1 MKIIDKTPLL
11 TPTQKSLL
19 ERCASKPFR
28 LGDFVSLDN
37 ILTKLNVD
45 VHIESGKPTRSVD
58 DYYDKAREYW
68 RKEYEKLLEM
78 HRRNPENEY
87 IREKWQ
93 KAERKLGRS
102 RCERKAHL
110 LMRLLGL
117 YDSEQNA
124 IILFPEAMAEA
135 DASKIEEYLVSTFA
149 HEVMHA
155 YFNRPG
161 HEKYPYALLVEE
173 PLAEF
178 GMLLYLHETHSKYYN
193 WAHDN
198 VSGKECCYGY
208 GAIIMD
214 QYLGEDSTLK
224 RYLEEYKIP
233 IGKYQ
238 MLDFSNGR
246 IDIPKEGDFVDVAD
260 QPFVVEW
267 TPVYSIPPTYFWDEA
282 TKTLGL
288 DGDWRGMHVL
298 SDCIHIWLH
307 YNLSNDIEHLYIG
320 KDYICDSS
328 CRDFDIPTMVSPK
341 HKELTSINGIL
352 VRKEDYKDIESFGE
366 GYFKLKR
373 DDKWGILD
381 SKLKP
386 ITPFKYDKI
395 EDFDEN
401 GLCEVK
407 IGNLMGLVN
416 KQGVEQV
423 PVEYEDIELLLD
435 DETPQ
440 NDTRYYKAVLNNK
453 WGIIDSYNNKITQ
466 IKYDQSWRIGCSPKF
481 DENGLCKV
489 KIGRLMGL
497 VNKQGV
503 EQVPVEYEDIELLH
517 DYKDHQNDTRYYK
530 AVLNKKWGII
540 DSYNNPITQFKYD
553 DIIWWFDENGLCK
566 VKIGELMGLVNKQGV
581 EQVPVE
587 YEDIELLLDDETP
600 QNDTRYYKA
609 VLNNKWGI
617 IDSYNNKITQIK
629 YDKSIY
635 CRHEFDESG
644 LCEVKIGKSY
654 GLVNKQGV
662 EQIPVVYEKN
672 IIRKR
677 ITYVTSK
684 GEVTRR
690 ECEYG
695 VKLNGEEFTIN
706 KFGKRI
712 KE

>member
-1 MKIIDKTPLL
+1 MNIIDKNLLL
-11 TPTQKSLL
+11 TPIQKSLL
-19 ERCASKPFR
+19 EQSTSKPFR

-124 IILFPEAMAEA
+124 IILYPEAMADA

-178 GMLLYLHETHSKYYN
+178 GMLLYLHETHSKYYD

-198 VSGKECCYGY
+198 VSGKNCCYGY

-214 QYLGEDSTLK
+214 QYLGGDSTLK

-233 IGKYQ
+233 IGEYQ

-298 SDCIHIWLH
+298 SDCIHILLRYH
-307 YNLSNDIEHLYIG
+307 LSNDIEHLYIG

-395 EDFDEN
+395 KDFDEN
-401 GLCEVK
+401 GLCKVK
-407 IGNLMGLVN
+407 IGKLMGLVN

-423 PVEYEDIELLLD
+423 PVEYEDIELLY
-435 DETPQ
+435 DE
-440 NDTRYYKAVLNNK
+440 
-453 WGIIDSYNNKITQ
+453 
-466 IKYDQSWRIGCSPKF
+466 
-481 DENGLCKV
+481 EN
-489 KIGRLMGL
+489 
-497 VNKQGV
+497 
-503 EQVPVEYEDIELLH
+503 
-517 DYKDHQNDTRYYK
+517 HQNDTRYYK

-540 DSYNNPITQFKYD
+540 DSNNNPITQFKYD

-587 YEDIELLLDDETP
+587 YEDIELLYDEENH

-609 VLNNKWGI
+609 VLNKKWGI

-629 YDKSIY
+629 YDESMY
-635 CRHEFDESG
+635 CRREFDESG

-695 VKLNGEEFTIN
+695 VKLNGEEFTID

>member
-1 MKIIDKTPLL
+1 MNIIDKNLLL
-11 TPTQKSLL
+11 TPIQKSLL
-19 ERCASKPFR
+19 EQSTSKPFR

-124 IILFPEAMAEA
+124 IILYPEAMADA

-178 GMLLYLHETHSKYYN
+178 GMLLYLHETHSKYYD

-198 VSGKECCYGY
+198 VSGKNCCYGY

-214 QYLGEDSTLK
+214 QYLDGDSTLK

-238 MLDFSNGR
+238 MLDFSNGH

-298 SDCIHIWLH
+298 SDCIHILLRYH
-307 YNLSNDIEHLYIG
+307 LSNDIEHLYIG

-395 EDFDEN
+395 KDFDEN
-401 GLCEVK
+401 GLCKVK
-407 IGNLMGLVN
+407 IGKLMGLVN

-423 PVEYEDIELLLD
+423 PVEYED
-435 DETPQ
+435 
-440 NDTRYYKAVLNNK
+440 
-453 WGIIDSYNNKITQ
+453 
-466 IKYDQSWRIGCSPKF
+466 F
-481 DENGLCKV
+481 
-489 KIGRLMGL
+489 
-497 VNKQGV
+497 
-503 EQVPVEYEDIELLH
+503 ELLH
-517 DYKDHQNDTRYYK
+517 DYEDHQNDTRYYK

-540 DSYNNPITQFKYD
+540 DSNNNPITQFKYD

-587 YEDIELLLDDETP
+587 YEDFELLHDYEDH

-609 VLNNKWGI
+609 VLNKKWGI

-629 YDKSIY
+629 YDESMY
-635 CRHEFDESG
+635 CRREFDESG

-695 VKLNGEEFTIN
+695 VKLNGEEFTID

>member
-1 MKIIDKTPLL
+1 MKIIDETPLL
-11 TPTQKSLL
+11 THTQKSLL
-19 ERCASKPFR
+19 EICASKPFM

-178 GMLLYLHETHSKYYN
+178 GMLLYLHETHSKYYD

-198 VSGKECCYGY
+198 VSGKNCCYGY

-214 QYLGEDSTLK
+214 QYLGGDSTLK

-233 IGKYQ
+233 IGEYQ

-298 SDCIHIWLH
+298 SDCIHILLRYH
-307 YNLSNDIEHLYIG
+307 LSNDIEHLYIG

-395 EDFDEN
+395 KDFDEN
-401 GLCEVK
+401 GLCKVK
-407 IGNLMGLVN
+407 IGKLMGLVN

-423 PVEYEDIELLLD
+423 PVEYEDIELLY
-435 DETPQ
+435 DE
-440 NDTRYYKAVLNNK
+440 
-453 WGIIDSYNNKITQ
+453 
-466 IKYDQSWRIGCSPKF
+466 
-481 DENGLCKV
+481 EN
-489 KIGRLMGL
+489 
-497 VNKQGV
+497 
-503 EQVPVEYEDIELLH
+503 
-517 DYKDHQNDTRYYK
+517 HQNDTRYYK

-540 DSYNNPITQFKYD
+540 DSNNNPITQFKYD

-587 YEDIELLLDDETP
+587 YEDFELLHDYEDH

-609 VLNNKWGI
+609 VLNKKWGI

-629 YDKSIY
+629 YDKSMY

-695 VKLNGEEFTIN
+695 VKLNGEEFTID

>member
-1 MKIIDKTPLL
+1 MKIIDETPLL
-11 TPTQKSLL
+11 THTQKSLL
-19 ERCASKPFR
+19 EICASKPFR

-68 RKEYEKLLEM
+68 RKEYEKLLKM

-102 RCERKAHL
+102 RCERRTHL

-124 IILFPEAMAEA
+124 IILYPEAMADA

-178 GMLLYLHETHSKYYN
+178 GMLLYLHETHSKYYD

-208 GAIIMD
+208 GANIMN
-214 QYLGEDSTLK
+214 QYLGGDSTLK

-233 IGKYQ
+233 IGEYQ

-298 SDCIHIWLH
+298 SDCIHILLRYH
-307 YNLSNDIEHLYIG
+307 LSNDIEHLYIG

-395 EDFDEN
+395 KDFDEN

-407 IGNLMGLVN
+407 IGKLMGLVN

-423 PVEYEDIELLLD
+423 PVEYEDIELLD
-435 DETPQ
+435 DE
-440 NDTRYYKAVLNNK
+440 
-453 WGIIDSYNNKITQ
+453 
-466 IKYDQSWRIGCSPKF
+466 
-481 DENGLCKV
+481 EN
-489 KIGRLMGL
+489 
-497 VNKQGV
+497 
-503 EQVPVEYEDIELLH
+503 
-517 DYKDHQNDTRYYK
+517 HQNDTRYYK

-540 DSYNNPITQFKYD
+540 DSNNNPITQFKYD

-587 YEDIELLLDDETP
+587 YEDFELLHDYEDH

-609 VLNNKWGI
+609 VLNKKWGI

-629 YDKSIY
+629 YDESMY
-635 CRHEFDESG
+635 CRREFDESG

-695 VKLNGEEFTIN
+695 VKLNGEEFTID

>member
-1 MKIIDKTPLL
+1 MKIIDETPLL
-11 TPTQKSLL
+11 THTQKSLL
-19 ERCASKPFR
+19 EICASKPFR

-37 ILTKLNVD
+37 ILTKLKVN

-124 IILFPEAMAEA
+124 IILYPEAMADA

-178 GMLLYLHETHSKYYN
+178 GMLLYLHETHSKYYD

-198 VSGKECCYGY
+198 VSGKNCCYGY

-214 QYLGEDSTLK
+214 QYLGGDSTLK

-233 IGKYQ
+233 IGEYQ

-298 SDCIHIWLH
+298 SDCIHILLRYH
-307 YNLSNDIEHLYIG
+307 LSNDIEHLYIG

-395 EDFDEN
+395 KDFDEN
-401 GLCEVK
+401 GLCKVK
-407 IGNLMGLVN
+407 IGKLMGLVN

-423 PVEYEDIELLLD
+423 PVEYEDIELLY
-435 DETPQ
+435 DE
-440 NDTRYYKAVLNNK
+440 
-453 WGIIDSYNNKITQ
+453 
-466 IKYDQSWRIGCSPKF
+466 
-481 DENGLCKV
+481 EN
-489 KIGRLMGL
+489 
-497 VNKQGV
+497 
-503 EQVPVEYEDIELLH
+503 
-517 DYKDHQNDTRYYK
+517 HQNDTRYYK

-540 DSYNNPITQFKYD
+540 DSNNNPITQFKYD

-587 YEDIELLLDDETP
+587 YEDIELLYDEENH

-609 VLNNKWGI
+609 VLNKKWGI

-629 YDKSIY
+629 YDESMY
-635 CRHEFDESG
+635 CRREFDESG

-695 VKLNGEEFTIN
+695 VKLNGEEFTID

>member
-1 MKIIDKTPLL
+1 MNIIDKNLLL
-11 TPTQKSLL
+11 TPIQKSLL
-19 ERCASKPFR
+19 EQSTSKPFR

-124 IILFPEAMAEA
+124 IILYPEAMADA

-178 GMLLYLHETHSKYYN
+178 GMLLYLHETHSKYYD

-198 VSGKECCYGY
+198 VSGKNCCYGY

-214 QYLGEDSTLK
+214 QYLDGDSTLK

-238 MLDFSNGR
+238 MLDFSNGH

-307 YNLSNDIEHLYIG
+307 YNLSKDIEHLYIG

-395 EDFDEN
+395 KD
-401 GLCEVK
+401 
-407 IGNLMGLVN
+407 
-416 KQGVEQV
+416 
-423 PVEYEDIELLLD
+423 
-435 DETPQ
+435 
-440 NDTRYYKAVLNNK
+440 
-453 WGIIDSYNNKITQ
+453 
-466 IKYDQSWRIGCSPKF
+466 F

-489 KIGRLMGL
+489 KIGQLIGL

-517 DYKDHQNDTRYYK
+517 DYEDHQNDTRYYK
-530 AVLNKKWGII
+530 AVLNNKWGII
-540 DSYNNPITQFKYD
+540 DSNNNPITQFKYD

-581 EQVPVE
+581 EQVPLE
-587 YEDIELLLDDETP
+587 YEDFELLYDYEDH

-609 VLNNKWGI
+609 VLNKKWGI

-695 VKLNGEEFTIN
+695 VKLNGEEFTID

>member
-1 MKIIDKTPLL
+1 MKIIDETPLL
-11 TPTQKSLL
+11 THTQKSLL
-19 ERCASKPFR
+19 EICASKPFR
-28 LGDFVSLDN
+28 LSDFVSLDN

-102 RCERKAHL
+102 RCERRTHL

-124 IILFPEAMAEA
+124 IILYPEAMADA

-178 GMLLYLHETHSKYYN
+178 GMLLYLHETHSKYYD

-198 VSGKECCYGY
+198 VSGKNCCYGY

-224 RYLEEYKIP
+224 KYLEEYKIP

-298 SDCIHIWLH
+298 SDCIHILLRYH
-307 YNLSNDIEHLYIG
+307 LSNDIEHLYIG

-395 EDFDEN
+395 KDFDEN

-407 IGNLMGLVN
+407 IGQL
-416 KQGVEQV
+416 
-423 PVEYEDIELLLD
+423 I
-435 DETPQ
+435 
-440 NDTRYYKAVLNNK
+440 
-453 WGIIDSYNNKITQ
+453 
-466 IKYDQSWRIGCSPKF
+466 
-481 DENGLCKV
+481 
-489 KIGRLMGL
+489 GL

-517 DYKDHQNDTRYYK
+517 DDENPQNDTRYYK
-530 AVLNKKWGII
+530 AVLNNKWGII
-540 DSYNNPITQFKYD
+540 DSNNNPITQFKYD

-566 VKIGELMGLVNKQGV
+566 VKIGQLMGLVNKQGV
-581 EQVPVE
+581 EQVPLE
-587 YEDIELLLDDETP
+587 YEDFELLYDYEDH

-609 VLNNKWGI
+609 VLNKKWGI

>member
-1 MKIIDKTPLL
+1 MKIIDETPLL
-11 TPTQKSLL
+11 THTQKSLL
-19 ERCASKPFR
+19 EICASKPFR

-68 RKEYEKLLEM
+68 RKEYEKLLKM

-102 RCERKAHL
+102 RCERRTHL

-124 IILFPEAMAEA
+124 IILYPEAMADA

-178 GMLLYLHETHSKYYN
+178 GMLLYLHETHSKYYD

-208 GAIIMD
+208 GANIMN
-214 QYLGEDSTLK
+214 QYLGGDSTLK

-233 IGKYQ
+233 IGEYQ

-298 SDCIHIWLH
+298 SDCIHILLRYH
-307 YNLSNDIEHLYIG
+307 LSNDIEHLYIG

-395 EDFDEN
+395 KDFDEN

-407 IGNLMGLVN
+407 IGKLMGLVN

-423 PVEYEDIELLLD
+423 PVEYED
-435 DETPQ
+435 
-440 NDTRYYKAVLNNK
+440 
-453 WGIIDSYNNKITQ
+453 
-466 IKYDQSWRIGCSPKF
+466 F
-481 DENGLCKV
+481 
-489 KIGRLMGL
+489 
-497 VNKQGV
+497 
-503 EQVPVEYEDIELLH
+503 ELLH
-517 DYKDHQNDTRYYK
+517 DYEDHQNDTRYYK

-540 DSYNNPITQFKYD
+540 DSNNNPITQFKYD

-587 YEDIELLLDDETP
+587 YEDFELLHDYEDH

-609 VLNNKWGI
+609 VLNKKWGI

-629 YDKSIY
+629 YDESMY
-635 CRHEFDESG
+635 CRREFDESG

-695 VKLNGEEFTIN
+695 VKLNGEEFTID

>member
-1 MKIIDKTPLL
+1 MNIIDKNLLL
-11 TPTQKSLL
+11 TPIQKSLL
-19 ERCASKPFR
+19 EQSTSKPFR

-124 IILFPEAMAEA
+124 IILYPEAMADA

-178 GMLLYLHETHSKYYN
+178 GMLLYLHETHSKYYD

-198 VSGKECCYGY
+198 VSGKNCCYGY

-214 QYLGEDSTLK
+214 QYLDGDSTLK

-238 MLDFSNGR
+238 MLDFSNGH

-307 YNLSNDIEHLYIG
+307 YNLSKDIEHLYIG

-395 EDFDEN
+395 KDFDEN
-401 GLCEVK
+401 GLCKVK
-407 IGNLMGLVN
+407 IGKLMGLVN

-423 PVEYEDIELLLD
+423 PVEYEDIELLY
-435 DETPQ
+435 DE
-440 NDTRYYKAVLNNK
+440 
-453 WGIIDSYNNKITQ
+453 
-466 IKYDQSWRIGCSPKF
+466 
-481 DENGLCKV
+481 EN
-489 KIGRLMGL
+489 
-497 VNKQGV
+497 
-503 EQVPVEYEDIELLH
+503 
-517 DYKDHQNDTRYYK
+517 HQNDTRYYK

-540 DSYNNPITQFKYD
+540 DSNNNPITQFKYD

-587 YEDIELLLDDETP
+587 YEDFELLHDYEDH

-609 VLNNKWGI
+609 VLNKKWGI

-629 YDKSIY
+629 YDESMY
-635 CRHEFDESG
+635 CRREFDESG

-695 VKLNGEEFTIN
+695 VKLNGEEFTID

>member
-11 TPTQKSLL
+11 TPAQKSLL
-19 ERCASKPFR
+19 ERCASKPFM

-161 HEKYPYALLVEE
+161 HEKYPYALFVEE

-178 GMLLYLHETHSKYYN
+178 GMLLYLHETHSKYYD

-298 SDCIHIWLH
+298 SDCIHIWLRYH
-307 YNLSNDIEHLYIG
+307 LRDNIEHLYIG

-328 CRDFDIPTMVSPK
+328 CRDFDIPTMVSQK

-435 DETPQ
+435 DENPQ

-453 WGIIDSYNNKITQ
+453 WGIIDSN
-466 IKYDQSWRIGCSPKF
+466 
-481 DENGLCKV
+481 
-489 KIGRLMGL
+489 
-497 VNKQGV
+497 
-503 EQVPVEYEDIELLH
+503 
-517 DYKDHQNDTRYYK
+517 
-530 AVLNKKWGII
+530 
-540 DSYNNPITQFKYD
+540 NNPITQFKYD

-587 YEDIELLLDDETP
+587 YEDFELLYDYEDH

-629 YDKSIY
+629 YDKSMY

>member
-1 MKIIDKTPLL
+1 MNIIDKNLLL
-11 TPTQKSLL
+11 TPIQKSLL
-19 ERCASKPFR
+19 EQSTSKPFR

-124 IILFPEAMAEA
+124 IILYPEAMADA

-178 GMLLYLHETHSKYYN
+178 GMLLYLHETHSKYYD

-198 VSGKECCYGY
+198 VSGKNCCYGY

-214 QYLGEDSTLK
+214 QYLDGDSTLK

-238 MLDFSNGR
+238 MLDFSNGH

-298 SDCIHIWLH
+298 SDCIHILLRYH
-307 YNLSNDIEHLYIG
+307 LSNDIEHLYIG

-395 EDFDEN
+395 KDFDEN
-401 GLCEVK
+401 GLCKVK
-407 IGNLMGLVN
+407 IGKLMGLVN

-423 PVEYEDIELLLD
+423 PVEYEDIELLY
-435 DETPQ
+435 DE
-440 NDTRYYKAVLNNK
+440 
-453 WGIIDSYNNKITQ
+453 
-466 IKYDQSWRIGCSPKF
+466 
-481 DENGLCKV
+481 EN
-489 KIGRLMGL
+489 
-497 VNKQGV
+497 
-503 EQVPVEYEDIELLH
+503 
-517 DYKDHQNDTRYYK
+517 HQNDTRYYK

-540 DSYNNPITQFKYD
+540 DSNNNPITQFKYD

-587 YEDIELLLDDETP
+587 YEDFELLHDYEDH

-609 VLNNKWGI
+609 VLNKKWGI

-629 YDKSIY
+629 YDESMY
-635 CRHEFDESG
+635 CRREFDESG

-695 VKLNGEEFTIN
+695 VKLNGEEFTID

>member
-1 MKIIDKTPLL
+1 MKIIDETPLL
-11 TPTQKSLL
+11 THTQKSLL
-19 ERCASKPFR
+19 EICASKPFR

-68 RKEYEKLLEM
+68 RKEYEKLLKM

-102 RCERKAHL
+102 RCERRTHL

-124 IILFPEAMAEA
+124 IILYPEAMADA

-178 GMLLYLHETHSKYYN
+178 GMLLYLHETHSKYYD

-208 GAIIMD
+208 GANIMN
-214 QYLGEDSTLK
+214 QYLGGDSTLK
-224 RYLEEYKIP
+224 RYLEEFKIP
-233 IGKYQ
+233 IGEYQ

-298 SDCIHIWLH
+298 SDCIHILLRYH
-307 YNLSNDIEHLYIG
+307 LSNDIEHLYIG

-373 DDKWGILD
+373 NDKWGILD

-395 EDFDEN
+395 KDFDEN

-407 IGNLMGLVN
+407 IGKLMGLVN

-423 PVEYEDIELLLD
+423 PVEYEDIELLDD
-435 DETPQ
+435 DENHQ

-453 WGIIDSYNNKITQ
+453 WGIIDSN
-466 IKYDQSWRIGCSPKF
+466 
-481 DENGLCKV
+481 
-489 KIGRLMGL
+489 
-497 VNKQGV
+497 
-503 EQVPVEYEDIELLH
+503 
-517 DYKDHQNDTRYYK
+517 
-530 AVLNKKWGII
+530 
-540 DSYNNPITQFKYD
+540 NNPITQFKYD

-587 YEDIELLLDDETP
+587 YEDFELLHDYEDH

-609 VLNNKWGI
+609 VLNKKWGI

-695 VKLNGEEFTIN
+695 VKLNGEEFTID